1 MTQKKE
7 SIHSLCI
14 PRVNNTIPKEYIQTK
29 IDKLGLGKKEYIAER
44 PLKNEEDYK
53 RIIIK
58 YKWNYKNEH
67 VENIKKTINELG
79 SLKYVYNMPWYW
91 KICSTRPPVQTQ
103 MVH

>member
-1 MTQKKE
+1 MVQKKE
-7 SIHSLCI
+7 GLYSICI
-14 PRVNNTIPKEYIQTK
+14 PRVNNSLTKEYIQSK
-29 IDKLGLGKKEYIAER
+29 IDQLGLGKIDCINER

-67 VENIKKTINELG
+67 VDNMKKKIEELG

-91 KICSTRPPVQTQ
+91 KICSTRPPPQAQ
-103 MVH
+103 MV